1 VELYAQVVDEGRWRT
16 LPKQIGDNSPRIRAE
31 PLCHL
36 FCRENFLRFHLQD
49 KHNASFVIISNSKE
63 KRNLPFHA
71 AKIGIN
77 ERETSNLFEYF
88 SQRVQNIFE
97 VYLKDSNKRV
107 KIQVY
112 LNIYTASASVFEVN
126 LNDRR
131 NKYNK
136 HFYFLTV
143 VICKPV
149 RRMFFI
155 RHN

>member
-1 VELYAQVVDEGRWRT
+1 MELYAQVVDEGRRRT
-16 LPKQIGDNSPRIRAE
+16 LTKQIGDNSPRIRAE

-49 KHNASFVIISNSKE
+49 KHNASFVIISNLKE

-71 AKIGIN
+71 AKIRIN

-107 KIQVY
+107 KSQVY
-112 LNIYTASASVFEVN
+112 LNIFSVTVDLQSAVREYRDFE
-126 LNDRR
+126 
-131 NKYNK
+131 
-136 HFYFLTV
+136 
-143 VICKPV
+143 IPV
-149 RRMFFI
+149 
-155 RHN
+155 

>member
-1 VELYAQVVDEGRWRT
+1 MELYAQVVDEGRRRT
-16 LPKQIGDNSPRIRAE
+16 LTKQIGDNSPRIRAE

-49 KHNASFVIISNSKE
+49 KHNVSFVIISNLKE

-71 AKIGIN
+71 AKIQIN

-107 KIQVY
+107 KSQVY
-112 LNIYTASASVFEVN
+112 LSIFSVTVDLQSAVREYRDFE
-126 LNDRR
+126 
-131 NKYNK
+131 
-136 HFYFLTV
+136 
-143 VICKPV
+143 IPV
-149 RRMFFI
+149 
-155 RHN
+155 